1 MIDWIGAIV
10 LVAVVTISLTASGC
24 ATEKSSKL
32 SNMDKWQA
40 NCANAGVERQ
50 LFLKNIILLERS
62 DLEADALSREK
73 VARLNELLLES
84 DRLCGVNGF
93 YSQQS

>member
-1 MIDWIGAIV
+1 MSDRIGATII
-10 LVAVVTISLTASGC
+10 LVVVGCALFSGC
-24 ATEKSSKL
+24 ATEHSSRL
-32 SNMDKWQA
+32 ANMDKWQA
-40 NCANAGVERQ
+40 NCANAGIERH
-50 LFLKNIILLERS
+50 LFLKNIILLEQS
-62 DLEADALSREK
+62 NLEADPVSREK

>member
-1 MIDWIGAIV
+1 MIDKVG
-10 LVAVVTISLTASGC
+10 VAVILVVVGCVLLSGC
-24 ATEKSSKL
+24 ATEHASKL
-32 SNMDKWQA
+32 TNMDKWQA
-40 NCANAGVERQ
+40 NCANAEIERH
-50 LFLKNIILLERS
+50 LFLKNIILLKQS
-62 DLEADALSREK
+62 NLEADPVSREK

>member
-1 MIDWIGAIV
+1 MSDKVGVAIIL
-10 LVAVVTISLTASGC
+10 LVVGCALLSGC
-24 ATEKSSKL
+24 ATEHSSRL
-32 SNMDKWQA
+32 ANMDKWQA
-40 NCANAGVERQ
+40 NCANAGIERQ
-50 LFLKNIILLERS
+50 LFLKNIILLEQS
-62 DLEADALSREK
+62 NLEADPVSREK

>member
-1 MIDWIGAIV
+1 MSDRIGAAII
-10 LVAVVTISLTASGC
+10 LVVAGCALFSGC
-24 ATEKSSKL
+24 ATEYSSKL
-32 SNMDKWQA
+32 ANMDKWQA
-40 NCANAGVERQ
+40 NCANAGVERH
-50 LFLKNIILLERS
+50 LFLKNIILLEQS
-62 DLEADALSREK
+62 NLEADALSREK

>member
-1 MIDWIGAIV
+1 MIDKVG
-10 LVAVVTISLTASGC
+10 VAVILVVVGCVLLSGC
-24 ATEKSSKL
+24 ATEHASKL
-32 SNMDKWQA
+32 TNMDKWQA
-40 NCANAGVERQ
+40 NCANAGIERH
-50 LFLKNIILLERS
+50 LFLKNIILLKQS
-62 DLEADALSREK
+62 NLEADPVSREK